1 MDAISHL
8 ETWKKFAVHWC
19 EHKPSITVD
28 IAEHE
33 WLGVGDWVFRNFDI
47 VSGIAFMPKDDHVY
61 KQMPE
66 EVCDLETYEALLE
79 AVPTDVNW
87 DELVDYEDDDNTL
100 GSQELACS
108 GGACEIV
115 DLVSGV

>member
-1 MDAISHL
+1 
-8 ETWKKFAVHWC
+8 
-19 EHKPSITVD
+19 
-28 IAEHE
+28 
-33 WLGVGDWVFRNFDI
+33 
-47 VSGIAFMPKDDHVY
+47 MPKDDHVY

-66 EVCDLETYEALLE
+66 EVCDLETYEALL
-79 AVPTDVNW
+79 AAIPKDVNW
-87 DELVDYEDDDNTL
+87 DDLVDYEDDDNTL